1 MRAFAYLRTLI
12 AGMLR
17 IRTLCQSRQV
27 NPRDALDSSLEN
39 RRQEESN
46 KLRASG
52 GKQGDDLL
60 NGFVGAVVSGFE
72 FAGRLVSGV
81 RAVMEATVGE
91 WTAKPFV
98 EEQEEQC
105 HLDAFWRE
113 PVGVAGAVTL

>member
-1 MRAFAYLRTLI
+1 MRCARDEATLDNAVDLART
-12 AGMLR
+12 
-17 IRTLCQSRQV
+17 
-27 NPRDALDSSLEN
+27 LDSSLEN

-46 KLRASG
+46 KLQASG

-60 NGFVGAVVSGFE
+60 NGFVGAVISGFE

-81 RAVMEATVGE
+81 GAVMEAAVSE
-91 WTAKPFV
+91 WTAEPFV